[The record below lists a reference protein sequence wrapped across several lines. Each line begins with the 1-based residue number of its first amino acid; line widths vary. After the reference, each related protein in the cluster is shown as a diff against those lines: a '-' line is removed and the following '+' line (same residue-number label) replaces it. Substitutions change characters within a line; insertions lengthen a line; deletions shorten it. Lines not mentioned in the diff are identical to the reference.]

1 MPQTGPRGREQS
13 RPQNEPAAVRD
24 HAERP
29 RGASREGLAEVGER
43 VSREL
48 PPRPGLQEP
57 PEELGLGLLS

>member
-1 MPQTGPRGREQS
+1 M
-13 RPQNEPAAVRD
+13 RD